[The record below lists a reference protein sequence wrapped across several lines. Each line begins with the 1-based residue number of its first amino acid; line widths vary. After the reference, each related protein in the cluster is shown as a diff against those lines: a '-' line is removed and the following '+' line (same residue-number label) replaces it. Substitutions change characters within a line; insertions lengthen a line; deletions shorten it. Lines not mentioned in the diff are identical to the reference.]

1 MSTTQNTHDSQD
13 SHDSQDTHDGHP
25 ARSAAGGSRPRSRRV
40 VVTGV
45 LAVPAAATVTTLAA
59 ALAGAV
65 GVDLTIPDGG
75 EQVPL
80 AGIAFVTG
88 VFSTTGV
95 LLALVL
101 ARWSAEP
108 RKRFVVTT
116 ASLTAVSLVP
126 PLLVGAH
133 PAAAATLVGL
143 HLLAA
148 AVMVPALA
156 RSLRARAR

>member
-1 MSTTQNTHDSQD
+1 MSTTRNTQDTQDTQDSQ
-13 SHDSQDTHDGHP
+13 P
-25 ARSAAGGSRPRSRRV
+25 AVPLTGGSRPRSRRV

-59 ALAGAV
+59 ALAGTV

-108 RKRFVVTT
+108 RKRFLVTT

-133 PAAAATLVGL
+133 PATAATLVGL

-148 AVMVPALA
+148 AVMVPALTRA
-156 RSLRARAR
+156 LRARTR